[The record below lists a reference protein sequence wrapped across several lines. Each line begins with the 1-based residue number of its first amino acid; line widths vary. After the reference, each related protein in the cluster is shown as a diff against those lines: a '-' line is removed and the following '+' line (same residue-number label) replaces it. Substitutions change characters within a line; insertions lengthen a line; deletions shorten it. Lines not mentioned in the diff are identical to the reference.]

1 MHDVLEQLGR
11 LRLVPMV
18 VMDDAAHADGFGDA
32 LVAGGLPVAEVTFR
46 TDAAEDS
53 IRRLAKRGD
62 LLSAPAPCSPRSRPT
77 GRSTPARRSS
87 SRPAPIRRWSIT
99 ACCEAC
105 RSCRAWPRRPTS
117 IWPCRSG
124 STTVKFF
131 PAENLGGTATLKAY
145 AGPYADM
152 MFLPTGGITPE
163 KLPDYLKLPFVLA
176 CGGSWLAPREAL
188 AKGDFATIRSR
199 SKRQRSC
206 WQRCAVVTQVSR
218 VACPGASFTARHVD
232 G

>member
-1 MHDVLEQLGR
+1 MHEVLEHLGR

-62 LLSAPAPCSPRSRPT
+62 LLVGAGTVLTKEQADRAIDAGAAFIVSPGTNPTVVDHCLLRSVPIVPGIATPT
-77 GRSTPARRSS
+77 DIDLAMSFGLDA
-87 SRPAPIRRWSIT
+87 
-99 ACCEAC
+99 
-105 RSCRAWPRRPTS
+105 
-117 IWPCRSG
+117 
-124 STTVKFF
+124 VKFF

-145 AGPYADM
+145 SGPYADM

-163 KLPDYLKLPFVLA
+163 KLPEYLKLPFVLA
-176 CGGSWLAPREAL
+176 CGGSWLAPRESL
-188 AKGDFATIRSR
+188 AKGDFDTIRDR
-199 SKRQRSC
+199 IEQAAKLLAGLAPR
-206 WQRCAVVTQVSR
+206 
-218 VACPGASFTARHVD
+218 
-232 G
+232 

>member
-1 MHDVLEQLGR
+1 MHEVLEHLGR

-62 LLSAPAPCSPRSRPT
+62 LLVGAGTVLTKEQADRAIDAGAAFIVSPGTNPTVVDHCLLRSVPIVPGIATPT
-77 GRSTPARRSS
+77 DIDLAMSFGLDA
-87 SRPAPIRRWSIT
+87 
-99 ACCEAC
+99 
-105 RSCRAWPRRPTS
+105 
-117 IWPCRSG
+117 
-124 STTVKFF
+124 VKFF

-145 AGPYADM
+145 SGPYADM

-163 KLPDYLKLPFVLA
+163 KLPEYLKLPFVLA
-176 CGGSWLAPREAL
+176 CGGSWLAPRESL
-188 AKGDFATIRSR
+188 AKGDFDTIRDR
-199 SKRQRSC
+199 IEKAAKLLAGLAPQ
-206 WQRCAVVTQVSR
+206 
-218 VACPGASFTARHVD
+218 
-232 G
+232 